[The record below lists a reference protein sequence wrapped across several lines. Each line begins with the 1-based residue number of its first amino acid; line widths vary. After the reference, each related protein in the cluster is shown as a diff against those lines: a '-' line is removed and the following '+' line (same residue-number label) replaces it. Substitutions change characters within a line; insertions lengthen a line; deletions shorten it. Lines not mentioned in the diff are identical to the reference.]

1 MGLRLPKVSLTL
13 RNTEGRI
20 PAEADLEP
28 GVKTSRVRSSLD
40 SKDHIPIYQVATAY
54 RDIEGDNFKEDRP
67 IGAKIKLSRSF
78 VEFSRNFNFSFSC
91 S

>member
-20 PAEADLEP
+20 PAEADP
-28 GVKTSRVRSSLD
+28 RARSQDVEGEDSLD

-67 IGAKIKLSRSF
+67 IGAKVKLSRSF